1 MQPKYNRCI
10 RQLSNT
16 NHFYISFMLYYNVI
30 FWIFSYWEHLL
41 VFVISLDVSPFPKHS
56 QPSVPMGFTSTDST
70 NHGSKTLKNKKTKN
84 SRKASK
90 SKTLICCVQATV
102 HSNLQSIY
110 TVLGILSNL
119 EAIKSKWEDVCGL
132 YANTMPFSVRDLSV
146 PGFW

>member
-1 MQPKYNRCI
+1 M
-10 RQLSNT
+10 
-16 NHFYISFMLYYNVI
+16 
-30 FWIFSYWEHLL
+30 L

-102 HSNLQSIY
+102 HSNLHSIY

-146 PGFW
+146 PGFWYL